1 MLPEVR
7 QAADENNVY
16 AVGAVKDGC
25 LCGVLVF
32 RAGGELLMDIQYISV
47 AETYRRQGI
56 ANGLIDFL
64 CKSAWQSATA
74 VCCTFA
80 AADENAPL
88 YRLFARRGD
97 FTLAEEEGYICRFPC
112 RELSRVELS
121 AAPPAGTRIA
131 AFYDLPER
139 AQRHFV
145 NEMKKDSPELSAGIF
160 AERGQRLRPLCL
172 CVVDAAENVR
182 AAIFCRGAGT
192 RRRAVACL
200 RCSRLCTRA
209 GGAGWPPA

>member
-1 MLPEVR
+1 MGCRSLLTKEDGAMPIQYGLLTKEHLEALAPMLPEVR

-80 AADENAPL
+80 AADENEPL

-97 FTLAEEEGYICRFPC
+97 FTMAEGLYLLLSVQGAFPG
-112 RELSRVELS
+112 RVE
-121 AAPPAGTRIA
+121 
-131 AFYDLPER
+131 
-139 AQRHFV
+139 
-145 NEMKKDSPELSAGIF
+145 
-160 AERGQRLRPLCL
+160 
-172 CVVDAAENVR
+172 
-182 AAIFCRGAGT
+182 RGA
-192 RRRAVACL
+192 
-200 RCSRLCTRA
+200 A
-209 GGAGWPPA
+209 GRNTHCRVL